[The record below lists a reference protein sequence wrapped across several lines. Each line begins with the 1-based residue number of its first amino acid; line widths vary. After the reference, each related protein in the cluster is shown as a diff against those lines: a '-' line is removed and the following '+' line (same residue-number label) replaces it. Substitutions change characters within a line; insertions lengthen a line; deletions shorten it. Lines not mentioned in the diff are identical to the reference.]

1 MTQTT
6 DLIYKGHVLSAT
18 AVLEQDRYT
27 AMLIVREP
35 DGTRRSSGMLG
46 EFTSATGAV
55 RYAFAYGMAEI
66 DHRPSMRH
74 PPHSNG
80 ARVVQHA

>member
-35 DGTRRSSGMLG
+35 DAPTL
-46 EFTSATGAV
+46 
-55 RYAFAYGMAEI
+55 
-66 DHRPSMRH
+66 PS
-74 PPHSNG
+74 G
-80 ARVVQHA
+80 ARVMIIALDGD

>member
-1 MTQTT
+1 
-6 DLIYKGHVLSAT
+6 
-18 AVLEQDRYT
+18 
-27 AMLIVREP
+27 
-35 DGTRRSSGMLG
+35 MLG

-66 DHRPSMRH
+66 DHRQSMRH